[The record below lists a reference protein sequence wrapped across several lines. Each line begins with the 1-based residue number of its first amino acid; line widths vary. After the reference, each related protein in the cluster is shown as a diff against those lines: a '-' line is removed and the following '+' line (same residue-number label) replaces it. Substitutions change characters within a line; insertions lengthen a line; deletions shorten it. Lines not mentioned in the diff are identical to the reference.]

1 MRKVRKR
8 AKKPKKKHICKRRA
22 VEKCVRLETCPIG
35 DAGFAIL
42 ERMFDSY
49 AHCKQMFLD
58 RLSGIGSVL
67 DVQNFISLRNRI
79 RTEQNRISDHGK
91 ETGNKTYCE
100 TYGFQGRFWVQALKD
115 ASSTVKSMWKNVGAE
130 CRAKLRDNDAHRDIE
145 DNSDTD
151 DGDKDKD
158 DEKKASIN
166 RVVYIGDSRT
176 EGLRDVNSDSK
187 NTFICLS
194 SMGYDWMMSTAFPQA
209 ESYASSGT
217 AFVILMGVNDL
228 YHQNSYISAIN
239 QKATEWKKKGAVV
252 YFASVGP
259 VQNDPYTSNSEI
271 ESFNRAL
278 KNGLS
283 SDVGYIDLY
292 GELNK
297 SGYQTVD
304 GTHYTNA
311 VSKNILSF
319 IGKQVALGGSGNSD
333 PYATDGNKVWW
344 CRNNKEMALLEYKVS
359 DWTKFSGLD
368 VSLRADTKIEAKLSD
383 EIKKYEEELE
393 AAAKEYGFEAY
404 VELFKALAEQRHY
417 DGKKD
422 DIFDMSG
429 TSLNPNPDKTLS
441 RADSIELAAEL
452 FSACITATTKID
464 KSAIPPAP
472 SDVDGLRVILQAFEF
487 ESDGFVDYC
496 KGEYSEDKALEYA
509 KTKSGNKE
517 RTDANEIQ
525 QKGKWDFK
533 DQKYPP
539 KVLQFYHVL
548 GSSGGIGTYPANG
561 MKIPHYLQTDYA
573 NVPYGSSNIAACG
586 CGPTS
591 FAMVASYLTGTTITP
606 ADAVAW
612 CGNSYYVWGAG
623 TSWSY
628 FEAAAKH
635 FGCGAVRESYDANEV
650 LKALSEGH
658 PVISSQSAGL
668 FTRGGHFIVLRG
680 VENGNKVLVNDPND
694 SEAKNYI
701 NRSFDMASEVDI
713 TSDAYFIFESTGPST
728 K

>member
-1 MRKVRKR
+1 M
-8 AKKPKKKHICKRRA
+8 KKKH
-22 VEKCVRLETCPIG
+22 VL
-35 DAGFAIL
+35 IL
-42 ERMFDSY
+42 FTVL
-49 AHCKQMFLD
+49 A
-58 RLSGIGSVL
+58 LSVTSVMKL
-67 DVQNFISLRNRI
+67 IPVSKVAASSIL
-79 RTEQNRISDHGK
+79 G
-91 ETGNKTYCE
+91 GNKNESILDKLTPTPE
-100 TYGFQGRFWVQALKD
+100 PGKSDKNEKD
-115 ASSTVKSMWKNVGAE
+115 DSNVLGEKDSLSTNMTDSLTDLMNNLLSRVGDE
-130 CRAKLRDNDAHRDIE
+130 EYSLLTKVLSQTDDDLIE
-145 DNSDTD
+145 DDSDTD

-194 SMGYDWMMSTAFPQA
+194 SMGYDWMLSTAFPQA

-239 QKATEWKKKGAVV
+239 QKAAEWKKKGAVV

-319 IGKQVALGGSGNSD
+319 IGQQVALGGSGNSD

-383 EIKKYEEELE
+383 EIKKYEKELE

-422 DIFDMSG
+422 DIFNMSK
-429 TSLNPNPDKTLS
+429 TSLNPDPKKTLS
-441 RADSIELAAEL
+441 RADSIKIAAEL
-452 FSACITATTKID
+452 FADCIDAYSKMGEPYMPPQPTDTEAL
-464 KSAIPPAP
+464 KS
-472 SDVDGLRVILQAFEF
+472 ILQAFEF

-496 KGEYSEDKALEYA
+496 KGKYTLEKAEEYA
-509 KTKSGNKE
+509 KKKSGNTK
-517 RTDANEIQ
+517 RTDEAEIQ
-525 QKGKWDFK
+525 QKGPWDFK
-533 DQKYPP
+533 DQKYPD
-539 KVLQFYHVL
+539 KVLQFYFVQVSQTGGGGSFGFSL
-548 GSSGGIGTYPANG
+548 PSEALSDKEFMNMYNEISKYVQGNYPYVFGGSSPETSFDCSGFVCWVINHCGNGWNVDRTTANGLLSYCAEVKKEDAKPGDLIFFQGTYAEPGASHVGIVVGNNHFAHFG
-561 MKIPHYLQTDYA
+561 NPGKISDYTESYWVEHFLAIGRLNMKSATSAKSSDW
-573 NVPYGSSNIAACG
+573 SSN
-586 CGPTS
+586 S
-591 FAMVASYLTGTTITP
+591 
-606 ADAVAW
+606 
-612 CGNSYYVWGAG
+612 
-623 TSWSY
+623 
-628 FEAAAKH
+628 
-635 FGCGAVRESYDANEV
+635 
-650 LKALSEGH
+650 
-658 PVISSQSAGL
+658 
-668 FTRGGHFIVLRG
+668 
-680 VENGNKVLVNDPND
+680 
-694 SEAKNYI
+694 
-701 NRSFDMASEVDI
+701 
-713 TSDAYFIFESTGPST
+713 
-728 K
+728 

>member
-1 MRKVRKR
+1 M
-8 AKKPKKKHICKRRA
+8 KKKH
-22 VEKCVRLETCPIG
+22 VL
-35 DAGFAIL
+35 IL
-42 ERMFDSY
+42 FTVL
-49 AHCKQMFLD
+49 A
-58 RLSGIGSVL
+58 LSVTSVMKL
-67 DVQNFISLRNRI
+67 IPVSKVAASSIL
-79 RTEQNRISDHGK
+79 G
-91 ETGNKTYCE
+91 GNKNESILDKLTPTPE
-100 TYGFQGRFWVQALKD
+100 PGKSDKNEKD
-115 ASSTVKSMWKNVGAE
+115 DSNVLGEKDSLSTNMTDSLTDLMNNLLSRVGDE
-130 CRAKLRDNDAHRDIE
+130 EYSLLTKVLSQTDDDLIE
-145 DNSDTD
+145 DDSDTD

-194 SMGYDWMMSTAFPQA
+194 SMGYDWMLSTAFPQA

-304 GTHYTNA
+304 GTHYTNT

-422 DIFDMSG
+422 DIFNMSG

-658 PVISSQSAGL
+658 PVISSQHAGL

-713 TSDAYFIFESTGPST
+713 TSDAYFIFENTGPST

>member
-1 MRKVRKR
+1 M
-8 AKKPKKKHICKRRA
+8 KKKH
-22 VEKCVRLETCPIG
+22 VL
-35 DAGFAIL
+35 IL
-42 ERMFDSY
+42 FTVL
-49 AHCKQMFLD
+49 A
-58 RLSGIGSVL
+58 LSVTSVMKL
-67 DVQNFISLRNRI
+67 VPVSKVAASSIL
-79 RTEQNRISDHGK
+79 G
-91 ETGNKTYCE
+91 GNKNESILDKLTPTPE
-100 TYGFQGRFWVQALKD
+100 PGKSDKNEKD
-115 ASSTVKSMWKNVGAE
+115 DSNVLGEKDSLSTNMTDSLTDLMNNLLSRVGDE
-130 CRAKLRDNDAHRDIE
+130 EYSLLTKVLSQTDDDLIE
-145 DNSDTD
+145 DDSDTD

-194 SMGYDWMMSTAFPQA
+194 SMGYDWMLSTAFPQA

-239 QKATEWKKKGAVV
+239 QKAAEWKKKGAVV

-635 FGCGAVRESYDANEV
+635 FGCGSVRESYDANEV

-658 PVISSQSAGL
+658 PVISSQHAGL

>member
-1 MRKVRKR
+1 M
-8 AKKPKKKHICKRRA
+8 KKKH
-22 VEKCVRLETCPIG
+22 VL
-35 DAGFAIL
+35 IL
-42 ERMFDSY
+42 FTVL
-49 AHCKQMFLD
+49 A
-58 RLSGIGSVL
+58 LSVTSVMKL
-67 DVQNFISLRNRI
+67 IPVSKVAASSIL
-79 RTEQNRISDHGK
+79 G
-91 ETGNKTYCE
+91 GNKNESILDKLTPTPE
-100 TYGFQGRFWVQALKD
+100 PGKSDKNEKNDSNVLGEKD
-115 ASSTVKSMWKNVGAE
+115 SLSTNMTDSLTDLMNNLLSRVGDE
-130 CRAKLRDNDAHRDIE
+130 EYSLLTKVLSQTDDDLIE
-145 DNSDTD
+145 DDSDTD

-194 SMGYDWMMSTAFPQA
+194 SMGYDWMLSTAFPQA

-239 QKATEWKKKGAVV
+239 QKAAEWKKKGAVV

-517 RTDANEIQ
+517 RTDANEIK

-658 PVISSQSAGL
+658 PVISSQHAGL

>member
-1 MRKVRKR
+1 M
-8 AKKPKKKHICKRRA
+8 KKKH
-22 VEKCVRLETCPIG
+22 VL
-35 DAGFAIL
+35 IL
-42 ERMFDSY
+42 FTVL
-49 AHCKQMFLD
+49 A
-58 RLSGIGSVL
+58 LSVTSVMKL
-67 DVQNFISLRNRI
+67 IPVSKVAASSIL
-79 RTEQNRISDHGK
+79 G
-91 ETGNKTYCE
+91 GNKNESILDKLTPTPE
-100 TYGFQGRFWVQALKD
+100 PGKSDKNEKD
-115 ASSTVKSMWKNVGAE
+115 DSNVLGEKDSLSTNMTDSLTDLMNNLLSRVGDE
-130 CRAKLRDNDAHRDIE
+130 EYSLLTKVLSQTDDDLIE
-145 DNSDTD
+145 DDSDTD

-194 SMGYDWMMSTAFPQA
+194 SMGYDWMLSTAFPQA

-239 QKATEWKKKGAVV
+239 QKAAEWKKKGAVV

-319 IGKQVALGGSGNSD
+319 IGQQVALGGSGNSD

-383 EIKKYEEELE
+383 EIKKYEKELE

-404 VELFKALAEQRHY
+404 VEMFKALAEQRHY

-422 DIFDMSG
+422 DIFNMSG

-496 KGEYSEDKALEYA
+496 KGEFSEDKALEYA

-658 PVISSQSAGL
+658 PVISSQHAGL

>member
-1 MRKVRKR
+1 M
-8 AKKPKKKHICKRRA
+8 KKKH
-22 VEKCVRLETCPIG
+22 VL
-35 DAGFAIL
+35 IL
-42 ERMFDSY
+42 FTVL
-49 AHCKQMFLD
+49 A
-58 RLSGIGSVL
+58 LSVTSVMKL
-67 DVQNFISLRNRI
+67 VPVSKVAASSIL
-79 RTEQNRISDHGK
+79 G
-91 ETGNKTYCE
+91 GNKNESILDKLTPTPE
-100 TYGFQGRFWVQALKD
+100 PGKSDKNEKD
-115 ASSTVKSMWKNVGAE
+115 DSNVLGEKDSLSTNMTDSLTDLMNNLLSRVGDE
-130 CRAKLRDNDAHRDIE
+130 EYSLLTKVLSQTDDDLIE
-145 DNSDTD
+145 DDSDTD

-658 PVISSQSAGL
+658 PVISSQHAGL
-668 FTRGGHFIVLRG
+668 FTSGGHFIVLRG

>member
-1 MRKVRKR
+1 M
-8 AKKPKKKHICKRRA
+8 KKKH
-22 VEKCVRLETCPIG
+22 VL
-35 DAGFAIL
+35 IL
-42 ERMFDSY
+42 FTVL
-49 AHCKQMFLD
+49 A
-58 RLSGIGSVL
+58 LSVTSVMKL
-67 DVQNFISLRNRI
+67 IPVSKVAASSIL
-79 RTEQNRISDHGK
+79 G
-91 ETGNKTYCE
+91 GNKNESILDKLTPTPE
-100 TYGFQGRFWVQALKD
+100 PGKSDKNEKNDSNVLGEKD
-115 ASSTVKSMWKNVGAE
+115 SLSTNMTDSLTDLMNNLLSRVGDE
-130 CRAKLRDNDAHRDIE
+130 EYSLLTKVLSQTDDDLIE
-145 DNSDTD
+145 DDSDTD

-194 SMGYDWMMSTAFPQA
+194 SMGYDWMLSTAFPQA

-239 QKATEWKKKGAVV
+239 QKAAEWKKKGAVV

-658 PVISSQSAGL
+658 PVISSQHAGL

-701 NRSFDMASEVDI
+701 NRSFDIASEVDI

>member
-1 MRKVRKR
+1 M
-8 AKKPKKKHICKRRA
+8 KKKH
-22 VEKCVRLETCPIG
+22 VL
-35 DAGFAIL
+35 IL
-42 ERMFDSY
+42 FTVL
-49 AHCKQMFLD
+49 A
-58 RLSGIGSVL
+58 LSVTSVMKL
-67 DVQNFISLRNRI
+67 IPVSKVAASSIL
-79 RTEQNRISDHGK
+79 G
-91 ETGNKTYCE
+91 GNKNESILDKLTPTPE
-100 TYGFQGRFWVQALKD
+100 PGKSDKNEKNDSNVLGEKD
-115 ASSTVKSMWKNVGAE
+115 SLSTNMTDSLTDLMNNLLSRVGDE
-130 CRAKLRDNDAHRDIE
+130 EYSLLTKVLSQTDDDLIE
-145 DNSDTD
+145 DDSDTD

-194 SMGYDWMMSTAFPQA
+194 SMGYDWMLSTAFPQA

-239 QKATEWKKKGAVV
+239 QKAAEWKKKGAVV

-292 GELNK
+292 GELDK

-525 QKGKWDFK
+525 KKGKWDFK

-658 PVISSQSAGL
+658 PVISSQHAGL

>member
-1 MRKVRKR
+1 M
-8 AKKPKKKHICKRRA
+8 KKKH
-22 VEKCVRLETCPIG
+22 VL
-35 DAGFAIL
+35 IL
-42 ERMFDSY
+42 FTVL
-49 AHCKQMFLD
+49 A
-58 RLSGIGSVL
+58 LSVTSVMKL
-67 DVQNFISLRNRI
+67 VPVSKVAASSIL
-79 RTEQNRISDHGK
+79 G
-91 ETGNKTYCE
+91 GNKNESILDKLTPTPE
-100 TYGFQGRFWVQALKD
+100 PGKSDKNEKD
-115 ASSTVKSMWKNVGAE
+115 DSNVLGEKDSLSTNMTDSLTDLMNNLLSRVGDE
-130 CRAKLRDNDAHRDIE
+130 EYSLLTKVLSQTDDDLIE
-145 DNSDTD
+145 DDSDTD

-194 SMGYDWMMSTAFPQA
+194 SMGYDWMLSTAFPQA

-319 IGKQVALGGSGNSD
+319 IGQQVALGGSGNSD

-383 EIKKYEEELE
+383 EIKKYEKELE

-404 VELFKALAEQRHY
+404 VELFKALAEQRNY

-422 DIFDMSG
+422 DIFNMSG

-658 PVISSQSAGL
+658 PVISSQHAGL

>member
-1 MRKVRKR
+1 M
-8 AKKPKKKHICKRRA
+8 KKKH
-22 VEKCVRLETCPIG
+22 VL
-35 DAGFAIL
+35 IL
-42 ERMFDSY
+42 FTVL
-49 AHCKQMFLD
+49 A
-58 RLSGIGSVL
+58 LSVTSVMKL
-67 DVQNFISLRNRI
+67 IPVSKVAASSIL
-79 RTEQNRISDHGK
+79 G
-91 ETGNKTYCE
+91 GNKNESILDKLTPTPE
-100 TYGFQGRFWVQALKD
+100 PGKSDKNEKD
-115 ASSTVKSMWKNVGAE
+115 DSNVLGEKDSLSTNMTDSLTDLMNNLLSRVGDE
-130 CRAKLRDNDAHRDIE
+130 EYSLLTKVLSQTDDDLIE
-145 DNSDTD
+145 DDSDTD

-194 SMGYDWMMSTAFPQA
+194 SMGYDWMLSTAFPQA

-239 QKATEWKKKGAVV
+239 QKAAEWKKKGAVV

-304 GTHYTNA
+304 GTHYTNT

-658 PVISSQSAGL
+658 PVISSQHAGL

>member
-1 MRKVRKR
+1 M
-8 AKKPKKKHICKRRA
+8 KKKHVLILFTVLALSVTSVMK
-22 VEKCVRLETCPIG
+22 PIPVSKV
-35 DAGFAIL
+35 AASSIL
-42 ERMFDSY
+42 
-49 AHCKQMFLD
+49 
-58 RLSGIGSVL
+58 G
-67 DVQNFISLRNRI
+67 
-79 RTEQNRISDHGK
+79 
-91 ETGNKTYCE
+91 GNKNESILDKLTPTPE
-100 TYGFQGRFWVQALKD
+100 PGKSDKNEKNDSNVLGEKD
-115 ASSTVKSMWKNVGAE
+115 SLSTNMTDSLTDLMNNLLSRVGDE
-130 CRAKLRDNDAHRDIE
+130 EYSLLTKVLSQTDDDLIE
-145 DNSDTD
+145 DDSDTD

-194 SMGYDWMMSTAFPQA
+194 SMGYDWMLSTAFPQA

-239 QKATEWKKKGAVV
+239 QKAAEWKKKGAVV

-292 GELNK
+292 GELDK

-658 PVISSQSAGL
+658 PVISSQHAGL

>member
-1 MRKVRKR
+1 M
-8 AKKPKKKHICKRRA
+8 KKKH
-22 VEKCVRLETCPIG
+22 VL
-35 DAGFAIL
+35 IL
-42 ERMFDSY
+42 FTVL
-49 AHCKQMFLD
+49 A
-58 RLSGIGSVL
+58 LSVTSVMKL
-67 DVQNFISLRNRI
+67 IPVSKVAASSIL
-79 RTEQNRISDHGK
+79 G
-91 ETGNKTYCE
+91 GNKNESILDKLTPTPE
-100 TYGFQGRFWVQALKD
+100 PGKSDKNEKD
-115 ASSTVKSMWKNVGAE
+115 DSNVLGEKDSLSTNMTDSLTDLMNNLLSRVGDE
-130 CRAKLRDNDAHRDIE
+130 EYSLLTKVLSQTDDDLIE
-145 DNSDTD
+145 DDSDTD

-194 SMGYDWMMSTAFPQA
+194 SMGYDWMLSTAFPQA

-217 AFVILMGVNDL
+217 AFIILMGVNDL

-239 QKATEWKKKGAVV
+239 QKAAEWKKKGAVV

-319 IGKQVALGGSGNSD
+319 IGQQVALGGSGNSD

-383 EIKKYEEELE
+383 EIKKYEKELE

-422 DIFDMSG
+422 DIFNMSK
-429 TSLNPNPDKTLS
+429 TSLNPDPKKTLS

-658 PVISSQSAGL
+658 PVISSQHAGL

>member
-1 MRKVRKR
+1 M
-8 AKKPKKKHICKRRA
+8 KKKH
-22 VEKCVRLETCPIG
+22 VL
-35 DAGFAIL
+35 IL
-42 ERMFDSY
+42 FTVL
-49 AHCKQMFLD
+49 A
-58 RLSGIGSVL
+58 LSVTSVMKL
-67 DVQNFISLRNRI
+67 IPVSKVAASSIL
-79 RTEQNRISDHGK
+79 G
-91 ETGNKTYCE
+91 GNKNESILDKLTPTPE
-100 TYGFQGRFWVQALKD
+100 PGKSDKNEKNDSNVLGEKD
-115 ASSTVKSMWKNVGAE
+115 SLSTNMTDSLTDLMNNLLSRVGDE
-130 CRAKLRDNDAHRDIE
+130 EYSLLTKVLSQTDDDLIE
-145 DNSDTD
+145 DDSDTD
-151 DGDKDKD
+151 DGDKDKDKD

-194 SMGYDWMMSTAFPQA
+194 SMGYDWMLSTAFPQA

-239 QKATEWKKKGAVV
+239 QKAAEWKKKGAVV

-496 KGEYSEDKALEYA
+496 KGKYSEDKALEYA

-658 PVISSQSAGL
+658 PVISSQHAGL

>member
-1 MRKVRKR
+1 M
-8 AKKPKKKHICKRRA
+8 KKKH
-22 VEKCVRLETCPIG
+22 VL
-35 DAGFAIL
+35 IL
-42 ERMFDSY
+42 FTVL
-49 AHCKQMFLD
+49 A
-58 RLSGIGSVL
+58 LSVTSVMKL
-67 DVQNFISLRNRI
+67 VPVS
-79 RTEQNRISDHGK
+79 K
-91 ETGNKTYCE
+91 
-100 TYGFQGRFWVQALKD
+100 VA
-115 ASSTVKSMWKNVGAE
+115 ASSILGGNNESILDKLTPTPEPGKSDKNEKDDSNVLGEKDSLSTNMTDSLTDLMNNLLSRVGDE
-130 CRAKLRDNDAHRDIE
+130 EYSLLTKVLSQTDDDLIE
-145 DNSDTD
+145 DDSDTD
-151 DGDKDKD
+151 DGDKDK
-158 DEKKASIN
+158 EEKASIS

-239 QKATEWKKKGAVV
+239 QKAAEWKKKGAVV

-319 IGKQVALGGSGNSD
+319 IGQQVALGGSGNSD

-383 EIKKYEEELE
+383 EIKKYEKELE

-422 DIFDMSG
+422 DIFNMSK
-429 TSLNPNPDKTLS
+429 TSLNPDPKKTLS

-658 PVISSQSAGL
+658 PVISSQHAGL

-713 TSDAYFIFESTGPST
+713 TSDAYFIFESTGPLT

>member
-1 MRKVRKR
+1 M
-8 AKKPKKKHICKRRA
+8 KKKHVLTLLTVLTLSVTSVVHLISPVGA
-22 VEKCVRLETCPIG
+22 SSLLEGNKG
-35 DAGFAIL
+35 DSIL
-42 ERMFDSY
+42 ERLTPTPVPGEAAPTPKPDNT
-49 AHCKQMFLD
+49 LGGNVD
-58 RLSGIGSVL
+58 LSANMSESLMDLVESILSRVGDEELSLLTKVL
-67 DVQNFISLRNRI
+67 SQ
-79 RTEQNRISDHGK
+79 
-91 ETGNKTYCE
+91 
-100 TYGFQGRFWVQALKD
+100 
-115 ASSTVKSMWKNVGAE
+115 
-130 CRAKLRDNDAHRDIE
+130 
-145 DNSDTD
+145 TD
-151 DGDKDKD
+151 DDLLEDDEEDDKEEKDKT
-158 DEKKASIN
+158 SIN
-166 RVVYIGDSRT
+166 QVVYIGDSRT
-176 EGLRDVNSDSK
+176 EGLRDNNSDSK
-187 NTFICLS
+187 NKFICLS
-194 SMGYDWMMSTAFPQA
+194 SMGLSWMKSTAFPQA
-209 ESYASSGT
+209 DAYASSGT
-217 AFVILMGVNDL
+217 AFVILMGVNDI
-228 YHQNSYISAIN
+228 YNQNNYITAIN
-239 QKATEWKKKGAVV
+239 QKAAEWKKNGAMV

-259 VQNDPYTSNSEI
+259 IQHDAYTNNTEI

-292 GELNK
+292 TELKNT
-297 SGYQTVD
+297 GYDTVD
-304 GTHYTNA
+304 GLHYTNSVYKHA
-311 VSKNILSF
+311 LSF
-319 IGKQVALGGSGNSD
+319 IGKQVNLGGSGDYD
-333 PYATDGNKVWW
+333 PYAGDGNKIWW
-344 CRNNKEMALLEYKVS
+344 SRNNKEMALLGYQIS

-368 VSLRADTKIEAKLSD
+368 VSLRTETQIKAILSD
-383 EIKKYEEELE
+383 EIKKYEDELE
-393 AAAKEYGFEAY
+393 AAAKEYGFASY
-404 VELFKALAEQRHY
+404 SELFKALAEQRHY

-441 RADSIELAAEL
+441 RADSIKLAAEL
-452 FSACITATTKID
+452 FSACITATTKND

-472 SDVDGLRVILQAFEF
+472 SDVDGLRVVLQAFEF
-487 ESDGFVDYC
+487 ESDGFIDYC

-533 DQKYPP
+533 DQKYPS
-539 KVLQFYHVL
+539 KVLQFYHVI

-573 NVPYGSSNIAACG
+573 NVPYGSSNISACG

-628 FEAAAKH
+628 FGAAAKH
-635 FGCGAVRESYDANEV
+635 FGCGTVRESYDANEV

-658 PVISSQSAGL
+658 PVISSQRAGL
-668 FTRGGHFIVLRG
+668 FTSGGHFIVLRG

-694 SEAKNYI
+694 SQAKNYI

-728 K
+728 DSAAD

>member
-1 MRKVRKR
+1 M
-8 AKKPKKKHICKRRA
+8 KKKH
-22 VEKCVRLETCPIG
+22 VL
-35 DAGFAIL
+35 IL
-42 ERMFDSY
+42 FTVL
-49 AHCKQMFLD
+49 A
-58 RLSGIGSVL
+58 LSVTSVMKL
-67 DVQNFISLRNRI
+67 VPVSKVAASSIL
-79 RTEQNRISDHGK
+79 G
-91 ETGNKTYCE
+91 GNKNESILDKLTPTPE
-100 TYGFQGRFWVQALKD
+100 PGKSDKNEKD
-115 ASSTVKSMWKNVGAE
+115 DSNVLGEKDSLSTNMTDSLTDLMNNLLSRVGDE
-130 CRAKLRDNDAHRDIE
+130 EYSLLTKVLSQTDDDLIE

-441 RADSIELAAEL
+441 RADYIELAAEL

-635 FGCGAVRESYDANEV
+635 FGCGSVRESYDANEV

-658 PVISSQSAGL
+658 PVISSQHAGL

>member
-1 MRKVRKR
+1 M
-8 AKKPKKKHICKRRA
+8 KKKH
-22 VEKCVRLETCPIG
+22 VL
-35 DAGFAIL
+35 IL
-42 ERMFDSY
+42 FTVL
-49 AHCKQMFLD
+49 A
-58 RLSGIGSVL
+58 LSVTSVMKL
-67 DVQNFISLRNRI
+67 IPVSKVAASSIL
-79 RTEQNRISDHGK
+79 G
-91 ETGNKTYCE
+91 GNKNESILDKLTPTPE
-100 TYGFQGRFWVQALKD
+100 PGKSDKNEKD
-115 ASSTVKSMWKNVGAE
+115 DSNVLGEKDSLSTNMTDSLTDLMNNLLSRVGDE
-130 CRAKLRDNDAHRDIE
+130 EYSLLTKVLSQTDDDLIE
-145 DNSDTD
+145 DDSDTD

-194 SMGYDWMMSTAFPQA
+194 SMGYDWMLSTAFPQA

-217 AFVILMGVNDL
+217 VFVILMGVNDL

-239 QKATEWKKKGAVV
+239 QKAMEWKKKGAVV

-304 GTHYTNA
+304 GTHYTNT

-422 DIFDMSG
+422 DIFNMSG

-658 PVISSQSAGL
+658 PVISSQHAGL

>member
-1 MRKVRKR
+1 M
-8 AKKPKKKHICKRRA
+8 KKKH
-22 VEKCVRLETCPIG
+22 VL
-35 DAGFAIL
+35 IL
-42 ERMFDSY
+42 FTVL
-49 AHCKQMFLD
+49 A
-58 RLSGIGSVL
+58 LSVTSVMKL
-67 DVQNFISLRNRI
+67 IPVSKVAASSIL
-79 RTEQNRISDHGK
+79 G
-91 ETGNKTYCE
+91 GNKNESILDKLTPTPE
-100 TYGFQGRFWVQALKD
+100 PGKSDKNEKD
-115 ASSTVKSMWKNVGAE
+115 DSNVLGEKDSLSTNMTDSLTDLMNNLLSRVGDE
-130 CRAKLRDNDAHRDIE
+130 EYSLLTKVLSQTDDDLIE
-145 DNSDTD
+145 DDSDTD

-194 SMGYDWMMSTAFPQA
+194 SMGYDWMLSTAFPQA

-239 QKATEWKKKGAVV
+239 QKAAEWKKKGAVV

-319 IGKQVALGGSGNSD
+319 IGQQVALGGSGNSD

>member
-1 MRKVRKR
+1 M
-8 AKKPKKKHICKRRA
+8 KKKH
-22 VEKCVRLETCPIG
+22 VL
-35 DAGFAIL
+35 IL
-42 ERMFDSY
+42 FTVL
-49 AHCKQMFLD
+49 A
-58 RLSGIGSVL
+58 LSVTSVMKL
-67 DVQNFISLRNRI
+67 IPVSKVAASSIL
-79 RTEQNRISDHGK
+79 G
-91 ETGNKTYCE
+91 GNKNESILDKLTPTPE
-100 TYGFQGRFWVQALKD
+100 PGKSDKNEKD
-115 ASSTVKSMWKNVGAE
+115 DSNVLGEKDSLSTNMTDSLTDLMNNLLSRVGDE
-130 CRAKLRDNDAHRDIE
+130 EYSLLTKVLSQTDDDLIE
-145 DNSDTD
+145 DDSDKD

-194 SMGYDWMMSTAFPQA
+194 SMGYDWMLSTAFPQA

-228 YHQNSYISAIN
+228 YHPNSYISAIN
-239 QKATEWKKKGAVV
+239 QKAAEWKKKGAVV

-658 PVISSQSAGL
+658 PVISSQHAGL

>member
-1 MRKVRKR
+1 M
-8 AKKPKKKHICKRRA
+8 KKKH
-22 VEKCVRLETCPIG
+22 VL
-35 DAGFAIL
+35 IL
-42 ERMFDSY
+42 FTVL
-49 AHCKQMFLD
+49 A
-58 RLSGIGSVL
+58 LSVTSVMKL
-67 DVQNFISLRNRI
+67 IPVSKVAASSIL
-79 RTEQNRISDHGK
+79 G
-91 ETGNKTYCE
+91 GNKNESILDKLTPTPE
-100 TYGFQGRFWVQALKD
+100 PGKSDKNEKD
-115 ASSTVKSMWKNVGAE
+115 DSNVLGEKDSLSTNMTDSLTDLMNNLLSRVGDE
-130 CRAKLRDNDAHRDIE
+130 EYSLLTKVLSQTDDDLIE
-145 DNSDTD
+145 DDSDTD
-151 DGDKDKD
+151 DGDKDKG

-194 SMGYDWMMSTAFPQA
+194 SMGYDWMLSTAFPQA

-239 QKATEWKKKGAVV
+239 QKAAEWKKKGAVV

-319 IGKQVALGGSGNSD
+319 IGQQVALGGSGNSD

-422 DIFDMSG
+422 DIFNMSK
-429 TSLNPNPDKTLS
+429 TSLNPDPKKTLS

-635 FGCGAVRESYDANEV
+635 FGCGSVRESYDANEV

-658 PVISSQSAGL
+658 PVISSQHAGL

>member
-1 MRKVRKR
+1 M
-8 AKKPKKKHICKRRA
+8 KKKH
-22 VEKCVRLETCPIG
+22 VL
-35 DAGFAIL
+35 IL
-42 ERMFDSY
+42 FTVL
-49 AHCKQMFLD
+49 A
-58 RLSGIGSVL
+58 LSVTSVMKL
-67 DVQNFISLRNRI
+67 IPVSKVAASSIL
-79 RTEQNRISDHGK
+79 G
-91 ETGNKTYCE
+91 GNKNESILDKLTPIPE
-100 TYGFQGRFWVQALKD
+100 PGKSDKNEKD
-115 ASSTVKSMWKNVGAE
+115 DSNVLGEKDSLSTNMTDSLTDLMNNLLSRVGDE
-130 CRAKLRDNDAHRDIE
+130 EYSLLTKVLSQTDDDLIE
-145 DNSDTD
+145 DDSDTD
-151 DGDKDKD
+151 DGDKD

-194 SMGYDWMMSTAFPQA
+194 SMGYDWMLSTAFQQA

-239 QKATEWKKKGAVV
+239 QKAAEWKKKGAVV

-319 IGKQVALGGSGNSD
+319 IGQQVALGGSGNSD

-383 EIKKYEEELE
+383 EIKKYEKELE

-422 DIFDMSG
+422 DIFNMSG

-658 PVISSQSAGL
+658 PVISSQHAGL

>member
-1 MRKVRKR
+1 M
-8 AKKPKKKHICKRRA
+8 KKKH
-22 VEKCVRLETCPIG
+22 VL
-35 DAGFAIL
+35 IL
-42 ERMFDSY
+42 FTVL
-49 AHCKQMFLD
+49 A
-58 RLSGIGSVL
+58 LSVTSVMKL
-67 DVQNFISLRNRI
+67 IPVSKVAASSIL
-79 RTEQNRISDHGK
+79 G
-91 ETGNKTYCE
+91 GNKNESILDKLTPTPE
-100 TYGFQGRFWVQALKD
+100 PGKSDKNEKD
-115 ASSTVKSMWKNVGAE
+115 DSNVLGEKDSLSTNMTDSLTDLMNNLLSRVGDE
-130 CRAKLRDNDAHRDIE
+130 EYSLLTKVLSQTDDDLIE
-145 DNSDTD
+145 DDSDTD

-239 QKATEWKKKGAVV
+239 QKAAEWKKKGAVV

>member
-1 MRKVRKR
+1 M
-8 AKKPKKKHICKRRA
+8 KKKH
-22 VEKCVRLETCPIG
+22 VL
-35 DAGFAIL
+35 IL
-42 ERMFDSY
+42 FTVL
-49 AHCKQMFLD
+49 A
-58 RLSGIGSVL
+58 LSVTSVMKL
-67 DVQNFISLRNRI
+67 VPVSKVAASSSL
-79 RTEQNRISDHGK
+79 G
-91 ETGNKTYCE
+91 GNKNESILDKLTPTPE
-100 TYGFQGRFWVQALKD
+100 PGKSDKNEKD
-115 ASSTVKSMWKNVGAE
+115 DSNVLGEKDSLSTNMTDSLTDLMNNLLSRVGDE
-130 CRAKLRDNDAHRDIE
+130 EYSLLTKVLSQTDDDLIE
-145 DNSDTD
+145 DDSDTD

-194 SMGYDWMMSTAFPQA
+194 SMGYDWMLSTAFPQA
-209 ESYASSGT
+209 ASYASSGT

-239 QKATEWKKKGAVV
+239 QKAAEWKKKGAVV

-319 IGKQVALGGSGNSD
+319 IGQQVALGGSGNSD

-344 CRNNKEMALLEYKVS
+344 CRNTKEMALLEYKVS
-359 DWTKFSGLD
+359 DWSKFSGLD

-383 EIKKYEEELE
+383 EIKKYEKELE

-422 DIFDMSG
+422 DIFNMSG

-658 PVISSQSAGL
+658 PVISSQHAGL

>member
-1 MRKVRKR
+1 M
-8 AKKPKKKHICKRRA
+8 KKKH
-22 VEKCVRLETCPIG
+22 VL
-35 DAGFAIL
+35 IL
-42 ERMFDSY
+42 FTVL
-49 AHCKQMFLD
+49 A
-58 RLSGIGSVL
+58 LSVTSVMKL
-67 DVQNFISLRNRI
+67 IPVSKVAASSIL
-79 RTEQNRISDHGK
+79 G
-91 ETGNKTYCE
+91 GNKNESILDKLTPTPE
-100 TYGFQGRFWVQALKD
+100 PGKSDKNEKD
-115 ASSTVKSMWKNVGAE
+115 DSNVLGEKDSLSTNMTDSLTDLMNNLLSRVGDE
-130 CRAKLRDNDAHRDIE
+130 EYSLLTKVLSQTDDDLIE
-145 DNSDTD
+145 DDSDTD

-194 SMGYDWMMSTAFPQA
+194 SMGYDWMLSTAFPQA

-304 GTHYTNA
+304 GTHYTNT

-368 VSLRADTKIEAKLSD
+368 VSLKADTKIEAKLSD

-422 DIFDMSG
+422 DIFNMSG

-658 PVISSQSAGL
+658 PVISSQHAGL

>member
-1 MRKVRKR
+1 M
-8 AKKPKKKHICKRRA
+8 KKKH
-22 VEKCVRLETCPIG
+22 VL
-35 DAGFAIL
+35 IL
-42 ERMFDSY
+42 FTVL
-49 AHCKQMFLD
+49 A
-58 RLSGIGSVL
+58 LSVTSVMKL
-67 DVQNFISLRNRI
+67 IPVSKVAASSIL
-79 RTEQNRISDHGK
+79 G
-91 ETGNKTYCE
+91 GNKNESILDKLTPTPE
-100 TYGFQGRFWVQALKD
+100 PGKSDKNEKD
-115 ASSTVKSMWKNVGAE
+115 DSNVLGEKNSLSTNMTDSLTDLMNNLLSRVGDE
-130 CRAKLRDNDAHRDIE
+130 EYSLLTKVLSQTDDDLIE
-145 DNSDTD
+145 DDSDKD

-194 SMGYDWMMSTAFPQA
+194 SMGYDWMLSTAFPQA

-239 QKATEWKKKGAVV
+239 QKAAEWKKKGAVV

-319 IGKQVALGGSGNSD
+319 IGQQVALGGSGNSD

-383 EIKKYEEELE
+383 EIKKYEKELE

-422 DIFDMSG
+422 DIFNMSG

-635 FGCGAVRESYDANEV
+635 FGCGSVRESYDANEV

-658 PVISSQSAGL
+658 PVISSQHAGL

>member
-1 MRKVRKR
+1 M
-8 AKKPKKKHICKRRA
+8 KKKH
-22 VEKCVRLETCPIG
+22 VL
-35 DAGFAIL
+35 IL
-42 ERMFDSY
+42 FTVL
-49 AHCKQMFLD
+49 A
-58 RLSGIGSVL
+58 LSVTSVMKL
-67 DVQNFISLRNRI
+67 IPVSKVAASSIL
-79 RTEQNRISDHGK
+79 G
-91 ETGNKTYCE
+91 GNKNESILDKLTPTPE
-100 TYGFQGRFWVQALKD
+100 PGKSDKNEKD
-115 ASSTVKSMWKNVGAE
+115 DSNVLGEKDSLSTNMTDSLTDLMNNLLSRVGDE
-130 CRAKLRDNDAHRDIE
+130 EYSLLTKVLSQTDDDLIE
-145 DNSDTD
+145 DDSDTD
-151 DGDKDKD
+151 DGDKD

-194 SMGYDWMMSTAFPQA
+194 SMGYDWMLSTAFPQA

-239 QKATEWKKKGAVV
+239 QKAAEWKKKGAVV

-319 IGKQVALGGSGNSD
+319 IGQQVALGGSGNSD

-383 EIKKYEEELE
+383 EIKKYEKELE

-422 DIFDMSG
+422 DIFNMSG

-658 PVISSQSAGL
+658 PVISSQHAGL

>member
-1 MRKVRKR
+1 M
-8 AKKPKKKHICKRRA
+8 KKKH
-22 VEKCVRLETCPIG
+22 VL
-35 DAGFAIL
+35 IL
-42 ERMFDSY
+42 FTVL
-49 AHCKQMFLD
+49 A
-58 RLSGIGSVL
+58 LSVTSVMKL
-67 DVQNFISLRNRI
+67 IPVSKVAASSIL
-79 RTEQNRISDHGK
+79 G
-91 ETGNKTYCE
+91 GNKNESILDKLTPTPE
-100 TYGFQGRFWVQALKD
+100 PGKSDKNEKD
-115 ASSTVKSMWKNVGAE
+115 DSNVLGEKDSLSTNMTDSLTDLMNNLLSRVGDE
-130 CRAKLRDNDAHRDIE
+130 EYSLLTKVLSQTDDDLIE
-145 DNSDTD
+145 DDSDTD

-194 SMGYDWMMSTAFPQA
+194 SMGYDWMLSTAFPQA

-239 QKATEWKKKGAVV
+239 QKAAEWKKKGAVV

-319 IGKQVALGGSGNSD
+319 IGQQVALGGSGNSD

-383 EIKKYEEELE
+383 EIKKYEKELE

-422 DIFDMSG
+422 DIFNMSG

-658 PVISSQSAGL
+658 PVISSQHAGL

>member
-1 MRKVRKR
+1 M
-8 AKKPKKKHICKRRA
+8 KKKH
-22 VEKCVRLETCPIG
+22 VL
-35 DAGFAIL
+35 IL
-42 ERMFDSY
+42 FTVL
-49 AHCKQMFLD
+49 A
-58 RLSGIGSVL
+58 LSVTSVMKL
-67 DVQNFISLRNRI
+67 IPVSKVAASSIL
-79 RTEQNRISDHGK
+79 G
-91 ETGNKTYCE
+91 GNKNESILDKLTPTPE
-100 TYGFQGRFWVQALKD
+100 PGKSDKNEKNDSNVLGEKD
-115 ASSTVKSMWKNVGAE
+115 SLSTNMTDSLTDLMNNLLSRVGDE
-130 CRAKLRDNDAHRDIE
+130 EYSLLTKVLSQTDDDLIE
-145 DNSDTD
+145 DDSDTD

-194 SMGYDWMMSTAFPQA
+194 SMGYDWMLSTAFPQA

-239 QKATEWKKKGAVV
+239 QKAAEWKKKGAVV

-404 VELFKALAEQRHY
+404 VEMFKALAEQRHY

-658 PVISSQSAGL
+658 PVISSQHAGL

>member
-1 MRKVRKR
+1 M
-8 AKKPKKKHICKRRA
+8 KKKH
-22 VEKCVRLETCPIG
+22 VL
-35 DAGFAIL
+35 IL
-42 ERMFDSY
+42 FTVL
-49 AHCKQMFLD
+49 A
-58 RLSGIGSVL
+58 LSVTSVMKL
-67 DVQNFISLRNRI
+67 IPVSKVAASSIL
-79 RTEQNRISDHGK
+79 G
-91 ETGNKTYCE
+91 GNKNESILDKLTPTPE
-100 TYGFQGRFWVQALKD
+100 PGKSDKNEKD
-115 ASSTVKSMWKNVGAE
+115 DSNVLGEKDSLSTNMTDSLTDLMNNLLSRVGDE
-130 CRAKLRDNDAHRDIE
+130 EYSLLTKVLSQTDDDLIE
-145 DNSDTD
+145 DDSDTD

-194 SMGYDWMMSTAFPQA
+194 SMGYDWMLSTAFPQA

-239 QKATEWKKKGAVV
+239 QKAAEWKKKGAVV

-319 IGKQVALGGSGNSD
+319 IGQQVALGGSGNSD

-383 EIKKYEEELE
+383 EIKKYEKELE

-422 DIFDMSG
+422 DIFNMSG

-441 RADSIELAAEL
+441 RTDSIELAAEL

-658 PVISSQSAGL
+658 PVISSQHAGL

>member
-1 MRKVRKR
+1 M
-8 AKKPKKKHICKRRA
+8 KKKH
-22 VEKCVRLETCPIG
+22 VL
-35 DAGFAIL
+35 IL
-42 ERMFDSY
+42 FTVL
-49 AHCKQMFLD
+49 A
-58 RLSGIGSVL
+58 LSVTSVMKL
-67 DVQNFISLRNRI
+67 VPVSKVAASSIL
-79 RTEQNRISDHGK
+79 G
-91 ETGNKTYCE
+91 GNKNESILDKLTPTPE
-100 TYGFQGRFWVQALKD
+100 PGKSDKNEKNDSNVLGEKD
-115 ASSTVKSMWKNVGAE
+115 SLSTNMTDSLTDLMNNLLSRVGDE
-130 CRAKLRDNDAHRDIE
+130 EYSLLTKVLSQTDDDLIE
-145 DNSDTD
+145 DDSDTD

-194 SMGYDWMMSTAFPQA
+194 SMGYDWMLSTAFPQA

-239 QKATEWKKKGAVV
+239 QKAAEWKKKGAVV

-422 DIFDMSG
+422 DIFNMSG

-635 FGCGAVRESYDANEV
+635 FGCGSVRESYDANEV

-658 PVISSQSAGL
+658 PVISSQHAGL

>member
-1 MRKVRKR
+1 M
-8 AKKPKKKHICKRRA
+8 KKKH
-22 VEKCVRLETCPIG
+22 VL
-35 DAGFAIL
+35 IL
-42 ERMFDSY
+42 FTVL
-49 AHCKQMFLD
+49 A
-58 RLSGIGSVL
+58 LSVTSVMKL
-67 DVQNFISLRNRI
+67 IPVSKVAASSIL
-79 RTEQNRISDHGK
+79 G
-91 ETGNKTYCE
+91 GNKNESILDKLTPTPE
-100 TYGFQGRFWVQALKD
+100 PGKSDKNEKNDSNVLGEKD
-115 ASSTVKSMWKNVGAE
+115 SLSTNMTDSLTDLMNNLLSRVGDE
-130 CRAKLRDNDAHRDIE
+130 EYSLLTKVLSQTDDDLIE
-145 DNSDTD
+145 DDSDTD

-194 SMGYDWMMSTAFPQA
+194 SMGYDWMLSTAFPQA

-422 DIFDMSG
+422 DIFNMSK
-429 TSLNPNPDKTLS
+429 TSLNPDPKKTLS

-635 FGCGAVRESYDANEV
+635 FGCGSVRESYDANEV

-658 PVISSQSAGL
+658 PVISSQHAGL

-713 TSDAYFIFESTGPST
+713 TSDAYFIFESTGPLT

>member
-1 MRKVRKR
+1 M
-8 AKKPKKKHICKRRA
+8 KKKH
-22 VEKCVRLETCPIG
+22 VL
-35 DAGFAIL
+35 IL
-42 ERMFDSY
+42 FTVL
-49 AHCKQMFLD
+49 A
-58 RLSGIGSVL
+58 LSVTSVMKL
-67 DVQNFISLRNRI
+67 IPVSKVAASSIL
-79 RTEQNRISDHGK
+79 G
-91 ETGNKTYCE
+91 GNKNESILDKLTPIPE
-100 TYGFQGRFWVQALKD
+100 PGKSDKNEKD
-115 ASSTVKSMWKNVGAE
+115 DSNVLGEKDSLSTNMTDSLTDLMNNLLSRVGDE
-130 CRAKLRDNDAHRDIE
+130 EYSLLTKVLSQTDDDLIE
-145 DNSDTD
+145 DDSDTD

-194 SMGYDWMMSTAFPQA
+194 SMGYDWMLSTAFPQA

-319 IGKQVALGGSGNSD
+319 IGQQVALGGSGNSD

-383 EIKKYEEELE
+383 EIKKYEKELE

-422 DIFDMSG
+422 DIFNMSG

-658 PVISSQSAGL
+658 PVISSQHAGL

>member
-1 MRKVRKR
+1 M
-8 AKKPKKKHICKRRA
+8 KKKH
-22 VEKCVRLETCPIG
+22 VL
-35 DAGFAIL
+35 IL
-42 ERMFDSY
+42 FTVL
-49 AHCKQMFLD
+49 A
-58 RLSGIGSVL
+58 LSVTSVMKL
-67 DVQNFISLRNRI
+67 VPVSKVAASSIL
-79 RTEQNRISDHGK
+79 G
-91 ETGNKTYCE
+91 GNKNESILDKLTPTPE
-100 TYGFQGRFWVQALKD
+100 PGKSDKNEKD
-115 ASSTVKSMWKNVGAE
+115 DSNVLGEKDSLSTNMTDSLTDLMNNLLSRVGDE
-130 CRAKLRDNDAHRDIE
+130 EYSLLTKVLSQTDDDLIE

-194 SMGYDWMMSTAFPQA
+194 SMGYDWMLSTAFPQA

-239 QKATEWKKKGAVV
+239 QKAAEWKKKGAVV

-319 IGKQVALGGSGNSD
+319 IGQQVALGGSGNSD

-383 EIKKYEEELE
+383 EIKKYEKELE

-422 DIFDMSG
+422 DIFNMSK
-429 TSLNPNPDKTLS
+429 TSLNPDPKKTLS

-635 FGCGAVRESYDANEV
+635 FGCGSVRESYDANEV

-658 PVISSQSAGL
+658 PVISSQHAGL

-713 TSDAYFIFESTGPST
+713 TSDAYFIFESTGPLT

>member
-1 MRKVRKR
+1 M
-8 AKKPKKKHICKRRA
+8 KKKH
-22 VEKCVRLETCPIG
+22 VL
-35 DAGFAIL
+35 IL
-42 ERMFDSY
+42 FTVL
-49 AHCKQMFLD
+49 A
-58 RLSGIGSVL
+58 LSVTSVMKL
-67 DVQNFISLRNRI
+67 IPVSKVAASSIL
-79 RTEQNRISDHGK
+79 G
-91 ETGNKTYCE
+91 GNKNESILDKLTPTPE
-100 TYGFQGRFWVQALKD
+100 PGKSDKNEKD
-115 ASSTVKSMWKNVGAE
+115 DSNVLGEKDSLSTNMTDSLTDLMNNLLSRVGDE
-130 CRAKLRDNDAHRDIE
+130 EYSLLTKVLSQTDDDLIE
-145 DNSDTD
+145 DDSDTD
-151 DGDKDKD
+151 DGDKDK
-158 DEKKASIN
+158 EEKASIS

-239 QKATEWKKKGAVV
+239 QKAAEWKKKGAVV

-311 VSKNILSF
+311 VSKNIISF
-319 IGKQVALGGSGNSD
+319 IGQQVALGGSGNSD

-658 PVISSQSAGL
+658 PVISSQHAGL

>member
-1 MRKVRKR
+1 M
-8 AKKPKKKHICKRRA
+8 KKKH
-22 VEKCVRLETCPIG
+22 VL
-35 DAGFAIL
+35 IL
-42 ERMFDSY
+42 FTVL
-49 AHCKQMFLD
+49 A
-58 RLSGIGSVL
+58 LSVTSVMKL
-67 DVQNFISLRNRI
+67 IPVSKVAASSIL
-79 RTEQNRISDHGK
+79 G
-91 ETGNKTYCE
+91 GNKNESILDKLTPTPE
-100 TYGFQGRFWVQALKD
+100 PGKSDKNEKD
-115 ASSTVKSMWKNVGAE
+115 DSNVLGEKDSLSTNMTDSLTDLMNNLLSRVGDE
-130 CRAKLRDNDAHRDIE
+130 EYSLLTKVLSQTDDDLIE
-145 DNSDTD
+145 DDSDTD

-194 SMGYDWMMSTAFPQA
+194 SMGYDWMLSTAFPQA

-239 QKATEWKKKGAVV
+239 QKAAEWKKKGAVV

-658 PVISSQSAGL
+658 PVISSQHAGL

>member
-1 MRKVRKR
+1 M
-8 AKKPKKKHICKRRA
+8 KKKH
-22 VEKCVRLETCPIG
+22 VL
-35 DAGFAIL
+35 IL
-42 ERMFDSY
+42 FTVL
-49 AHCKQMFLD
+49 A
-58 RLSGIGSVL
+58 LSVTSVMKL
-67 DVQNFISLRNRI
+67 IPVSKVAASSIL
-79 RTEQNRISDHGK
+79 G
-91 ETGNKTYCE
+91 GNKNESILDKLTPTPE
-100 TYGFQGRFWVQALKD
+100 PGKSDKNEKD
-115 ASSTVKSMWKNVGAE
+115 DSNVLGEKDSLSTNMTDSLTDLMNNLLSRVGDE
-130 CRAKLRDNDAHRDIE
+130 EYSLLTKVLSQTDDDLIE
-145 DNSDTD
+145 DDSDTD

-194 SMGYDWMMSTAFPQA
+194 SMGYDWMLSTAFPQA

-304 GTHYTNA
+304 GTHYTNT

-422 DIFDMSG
+422 DIFNMSG

-472 SDVDGLRVILQAFEF
+472 SDVDGLRIILQAFEF

-658 PVISSQSAGL
+658 PVISSQHAGL

>member
-1 MRKVRKR
+1 M
-8 AKKPKKKHICKRRA
+8 KKKH
-22 VEKCVRLETCPIG
+22 VL
-35 DAGFAIL
+35 IL
-42 ERMFDSY
+42 FTVL
-49 AHCKQMFLD
+49 A
-58 RLSGIGSVL
+58 LSVTSVMKL
-67 DVQNFISLRNRI
+67 IPVSKVAASSIL
-79 RTEQNRISDHGK
+79 G
-91 ETGNKTYCE
+91 GNKNESILDKLTPTPE
-100 TYGFQGRFWVQALKD
+100 PGKSDKNEKD
-115 ASSTVKSMWKNVGAE
+115 DSNVLGEKNFLSTNMTDSLTDLMNNLLSRVGDE
-130 CRAKLRDNDAHRDIE
+130 EYSLLTKVLSQTDDDLIE
-145 DNSDTD
+145 DDSDTD

-194 SMGYDWMMSTAFPQA
+194 SMGYDWMLSTAFPQA

-304 GTHYTNA
+304 GTHYTNT

-422 DIFDMSG
+422 DIFNMSG

-658 PVISSQSAGL
+658 PVISSQHAGL

>member
-1 MRKVRKR
+1 M
-8 AKKPKKKHICKRRA
+8 KKKH
-22 VEKCVRLETCPIG
+22 VL
-35 DAGFAIL
+35 IL
-42 ERMFDSY
+42 FTVL
-49 AHCKQMFLD
+49 A
-58 RLSGIGSVL
+58 LSVTSVMKL
-67 DVQNFISLRNRI
+67 VPVSKVAASSIL
-79 RTEQNRISDHGK
+79 G
-91 ETGNKTYCE
+91 GNKNESILDKLTPTPE
-100 TYGFQGRFWVQALKD
+100 PGKSDKNEKD
-115 ASSTVKSMWKNVGAE
+115 DSNVLGEKDSLSTNMTDSLTDLMNNLLSRVGDE
-130 CRAKLRDNDAHRDIE
+130 EYSLLTKVLSQTDDDLIE
-145 DNSDTD
+145 DDSDTD

-319 IGKQVALGGSGNSD
+319 IGQQVALGGSGNSD

-383 EIKKYEEELE
+383 EIKKYEKELE

-422 DIFDMSG
+422 DIFNMSK
-429 TSLNPNPDKTLS
+429 TSLNPDPKKTLS

-635 FGCGAVRESYDANEV
+635 FGCGSVRESYDANEV

-658 PVISSQSAGL
+658 PVISSQHAGL

>member
-1 MRKVRKR
+1 M
-8 AKKPKKKHICKRRA
+8 KKKH
-22 VEKCVRLETCPIG
+22 VL
-35 DAGFAIL
+35 IL
-42 ERMFDSY
+42 FTVL
-49 AHCKQMFLD
+49 A
-58 RLSGIGSVL
+58 LSVTSVMKL
-67 DVQNFISLRNRI
+67 IPVSKVAASSIL
-79 RTEQNRISDHGK
+79 G
-91 ETGNKTYCE
+91 GNKNESILDKLTPTPE
-100 TYGFQGRFWVQALKD
+100 PGKSDKNEKD
-115 ASSTVKSMWKNVGAE
+115 DSNVLGEKDSLSTNMTDSLTDLMNNLLSRVGDE
-130 CRAKLRDNDAHRDIE
+130 EYSLLTKVLSQTDDDLIE